1 MKLFSVPVTYS
12 VRFYQQAVI
21 CRLCSSSETKEG
33 LVILQIVNILLC
45 SFYRK
50 RWSDIRKEQKSH
62 YPDGWKPKKKLT
74 RYQMDYLRTLKQNYP
89 EGWSVSKL
97 ASQFGISSSAVVRIL
112 KSKWEPSPE
121 VQEKQDSRALELRE
135 QRRQE
140 ATGRPVKELA
150 QNKREEAD
158 AELVLE

>member
-1 MKLFSVPVTYS
+1 M
-12 VRFYQQAVI
+12 
-21 CRLCSSSETKEG
+21 
-33 LVILQIVNILLC
+33 LL
-45 SFYRK
+45 RK
-50 RWSDIRKEQKSH
+50 RWSDIRKKQKSH

-97 ASQFGISSSAVVRIL
+97 AGQFGISPSAVVRIL

-121 VQEKQDSRALELRE
+121 VQKKQDSRALELRE

-140 ATGRPVKELA
+140 ATGRTSVKELA
-150 QNKREEAD
+150 QNTEEMHTEAD
-158 AELVLE
+158 AGTTSYSTGIDRSMEGYV

>member
-1 MKLFSVPVTYS
+1 
-12 VRFYQQAVI
+12 
-21 CRLCSSSETKEG
+21 
-33 LVILQIVNILLC
+33 
-45 SFYRK
+45 
-50 RWSDIRKEQKSH
+50 
-62 YPDGWKPKKKLT
+62 
-74 RYQMDYLRTLKQNYP
+74 MDYLRTLKQNYP

-97 ASQFGISSSAVVRIL
+97 ASQFGISPSAVVRIL

-150 QNKREEAD
+150 QNKREIYTEAD
-158 AELVLE
+158 AGTSTGIDRSMEGYV